1 VDGLLDAKMNPKL
14 IFGLALVLSAHLVFA
29 ESVGIHVLPNLPPDW
44 NLPVSVQVRDADF
57 GKHFTVFLKDI
68 GIDSD
73 AFVGAQLE
81 VSSEDNQI
89 ASCPLEKKW
98 TTSGVQFEFTV
109 SAAYV
114 QASKFRVS
122 ILAHIGKQPMPAFT
136 AYWFYL
142 RDFATNNAPVARQR
156 GSSEVPPEII
166 KAMPKKVRDL
176 RPGMTSDEVWKQ
188 LNLGAYRHSLGN
200 DDEMRPD
207 QYRLDWNYAIKFTY
221 AETTNAFTIEKTADG
236 KSSFYKD
243 NRKLIRAILYKNGL
257 EVCRS
262 AK

>member
-1 VDGLLDAKMNPKL
+1 MKPKL
-14 IFGLALVLSAHLVFA
+14 ILCLALVLSKNLVFA
-29 ESVGIHVLPNLPPDW
+29 SSMEIHVLPKYSDV
-44 NLPVSVQVRDADF
+44 PVSVQVTDADF

-73 AFVGAQLE
+73 EFVGAQLE
-81 VSSEDNQI
+81 VSSEDDQV

-98 TTSGVQFEFTV
+98 TTNGVLFEFTV

-122 ILAHIGKQPMPAFT
+122 ILAHRGKQPMPAFT

-142 RDFATNNAPVARQR
+142 RDFATNNAPVARQTS
-156 GSSEVPPEII
+156 SSEVPPEII
-166 KAMPKKVRDL
+166 KALPKRVQEL
-176 RPGMTSDEVWKQ
+176 HPGITSDEVWKQ
-188 LNLGAYRHSLGN
+188 LNLGAYEHSLGN
-200 DDEMRPD
+200 DDELRPD
-207 QYRLDWNYAIKFTY
+207 RYRLDWNHAIEFTF
-221 AETTNAFTIEKTADG
+221 AETTNDFTVEKTADG

-243 NRKLIRAILYKNGL
+243 NRKLIQATLYKNGL

-262 AK
+262 GK